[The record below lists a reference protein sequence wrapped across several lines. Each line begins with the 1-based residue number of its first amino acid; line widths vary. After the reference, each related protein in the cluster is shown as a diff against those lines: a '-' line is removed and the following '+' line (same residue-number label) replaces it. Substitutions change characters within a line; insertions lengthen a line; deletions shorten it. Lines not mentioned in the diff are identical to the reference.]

1 MSDQEKKQEQELPSL
16 NKGVGGAGRVAGFLS
31 EEAAQDT
38 KGTLNRLLRE
48 LSDQKGL
55 FILALLLTLLA
66 SLSQIL
72 TPRIIGRIINF
83 IAATFGTEAGLNWEG
98 IQQATIILVVLY
110 LVNFTAT
117 YIASTS
123 MVKVTQGLVADLR
136 LQMDQKLNKIP
147 LSYFNTVSS
156 GDLASLLS
164 NDLDNVSQTLQSG
177 LTSSITAVVIMIGVF
192 IMMLSI
198 HPLLALLT
206 LVVVPLSYYVVK
218 YLIKKAKPVFQKN
231 ARYTGQL
238 NGKITES
245 FTGLEIID
253 AYHLEEKQMEELNKL
268 NEELYETEWKSS
280 YVSFLTRPAGDL
292 MLNINY
298 VLVSIV
304 GGYHVITGRLSLGE
318 FQAFTQYVRMFNT
331 PFRQVMG
338 IMNTILSAL
347 ASAERIYSFLD
358 AAEIQETGVDVLD
371 TQKTQG
377 EIVFENVDFAYEP
390 KNPLFEDVSLKVP
403 AGRQFAIVGSTGA
416 GKTTLVNLLMRFYEI
431 QDGRILLDGKDI
443 TTFKSDELR
452 KAFAMVLQDTWLFE
466 GSIRDN
472 IAYGY
477 PLEAGQTLK
486 DVPQEKIEEAAR
498 MARAH
503 QLIEQTADSYNT
515 LLVNRGSNISQGQRQ
530 LITIARAM
538 IKKAPITILDEA
550 TSSVDTRTELLI
562 QEGMQ
567 ELTEQTTSFVI
578 AHRLSTI
585 QNADRIIVMD
595 EGKIV
600 ETGSHNQLMEENG
613 LYAEMIQS
621 GQAVS

>member
-198 HPLLALLT
+198 HPLLAFLT

-503 QLIEQTADSYNT
+503 QLIEQTPDGYNT

-585 QNADRIIVMD
+585 QNADRIIVMN

-621 GQAVS
+621 GQAV

>member
-198 HPLLALLT
+198 HPLLAFLT

>member
-268 NEELYETEWKSS
+268 NEDLYETEWKSS

-503 QLIEQTADSYNT
+503 QLIEQTPDGYNT

-585 QNADRIIVMD
+585 QNADRIIVMN

-621 GQAVS
+621 GQAV

>member
-98 IQQATIILVVLY
+98 IQQATILLVGLY

-503 QLIEQTADSYNT
+503 QLIEQTPDGYNT

-585 QNADRIIVMD
+585 QNADRIIVMN

-621 GQAVS
+621 GQAV

>member
-198 HPLLALLT
+198 HPLLAFLT

-268 NEELYETEWKSS
+268 NEDLYETEWKSS

-503 QLIEQTADSYNT
+503 QLIEQTPDGYNT

-585 QNADRIIVMD
+585 QNADRIIVMN

-621 GQAVS
+621 GQAV

>member
-98 IQQATIILVVLY
+98 IQQATILLVGLY

-198 HPLLALLT
+198 HPLLTFLT

-268 NEELYETEWKSS
+268 NEDLYETEWKSS

-503 QLIEQTADSYNT
+503 QLIEQTADGYNT

-585 QNADRIIVMD
+585 QNADRIIVMN

-621 GQAVS
+621 GKAVS

>member
-198 HPLLALLT
+198 HPLLAFLT

-268 NEELYETEWKSS
+268 NEDLYETEWKSS

-466 GSIRDN
+466 GSIQDN

-503 QLIEQTADSYNT
+503 QLIEQTPDGYNT

-585 QNADRIIVMD
+585 QNADRIIVMN

-621 GQAVS
+621 GQAV

>member
-198 HPLLALLT
+198 HPLLAFLT

-503 QLIEQTADSYNT
+503 QLIEQTPDGYNT